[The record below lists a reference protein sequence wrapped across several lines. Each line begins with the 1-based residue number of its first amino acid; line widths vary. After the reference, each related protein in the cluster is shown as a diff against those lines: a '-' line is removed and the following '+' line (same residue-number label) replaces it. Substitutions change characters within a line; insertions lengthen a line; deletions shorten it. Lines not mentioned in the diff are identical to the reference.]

1 MKKTLIM
8 NLLMS
13 KLESSMD
20 QEFLAALKL
29 VSGEEIL
36 AVACHIED
44 VDGDYVIVEN
54 PIEVEEVTMGNKL
67 GAKVTPWMRFSRE
80 DVFIAE
86 FIIPKEKIITI
97 VEVDADVQMFYAM
110 SLRKLNAD
118 TVTKASGRIS
128 SVEEARNKLEDIF
141 NS

>member
-1 MKKTLIM
+1 
-8 NLLMS
+8 MS

-80 DVFIAE
+80 DVFI
-86 FIIPKEKIITI
+86 IPKEKIITI

>member
-1 MKKTLIM
+1 M

-36 AVACHIED
+36 AVACHIVDE
-44 VDGDYVIVEN
+44 DGDYVIVEN
-54 PIEVEEVTMGNKL
+54 PIEIEEVTMGNKL

-80 DVFIAE
+80 DV

>member
-80 DVFIAE
+80 DVC
-86 FIIPKEKIITI
+86 IIPKEKIITI

-128 SVEEARNKLEDIF
+128 SVEEARNKLEAIF

>member
-1 MKKTLIM
+1 MKKILIM

-36 AVACHIED
+36 AVACHIVDE
-44 VDGDYVIVEN
+44 DGDYVIVEN
-54 PIEVEEVTMGNKL
+54 PIEIEEVTMGNKL

-80 DVFIAE
+80 DV

>member
-36 AVACHIED
+36 AVACHIVDE
-44 VDGDYVIVEN
+44 DGDYVIVEN

-67 GAKVTPWMRFSRE
+67 GAKVSPWMRFSRE
-80 DVFIAE
+80 DV

>member
-80 DVFIAE
+80 DVFI
-86 FIIPKEKIITI
+86 IPKEKIITI

-128 SVEEARNKLEDIF
+128 SVEEASNKLEDIF

>member
-80 DVFIAE
+80 DVFI
-86 FIIPKEKIITI
+86 IPKEKIITI

>member
-1 MKKTLIM
+1 M

-80 DVFIAE
+80 DVFI
-86 FIIPKEKIITI
+86 IPKEKIITI

>member
-80 DVFIAE
+80 DVFI
-86 FIIPKEKIITI
+86 IPKEKIITI

-118 TVTKASGRIS
+118 TVIKASGRIS

>member
-1 MKKTLIM
+1 
-8 NLLMS
+8 MS

-36 AVACHIED
+36 AVACHIVDE
-44 VDGDYVIVEN
+44 DGDYVIVEN
-54 PIEVEEVTMGNKL
+54 PIEIEEVTMGNKL

-80 DVFIAE
+80 DV

>member
-1 MKKTLIM
+1 M

-36 AVACHIED
+36 AVACHIVDE
-44 VDGDYVIVEN
+44 DGDYVIVEN

-67 GAKVTPWMRFSRE
+67 GAKVSPWMRFSRE
-80 DVFIAE
+80 DV

>member
-1 MKKTLIM
+1 
-8 NLLMS
+8 
-13 KLESSMD
+13 MD

-36 AVACHIED
+36 AVACHIVDE
-44 VDGDYVIVEN
+44 DGDYVIVEN

-67 GAKVTPWMRFSRE
+67 GAKVSPWMRFSRE
-80 DVFIAE
+80 DV

>member
-1 MKKTLIM
+1 
-8 NLLMS
+8 MS

-36 AVACHIED
+36 AVACHIVDE
-44 VDGDYVIVEN
+44 DGDYVIVEN

-67 GAKVTPWMRFSRE
+67 GAKVSPWMRFSRE
-80 DVFIAE
+80 DV